1 MKFQMQNMRFSADG
15 ERQALGSMVVPLA
28 TRTFLIG
35 DLRGLSGPVV
45 TAGFAHHHDEE
56 LVRASDDCL
65 RYAEPICTRRA
76 FATEARHVAFAQCD
90 SDQTL
95 RLLRQILSGLH
106 SVATQI
112 YRSDHQTETPGAR
125 HVG

>member
-35 DLRGLSGPVV
+35 DLHGLSGPVV
-45 TAGFAHHHDEE
+45 TAGFAHHHDKE

-65 RYAEPICTRRA
+65 RYAEPICTRGA
-76 FATEARHVAFAQCD
+76 LATEARHVGVLACLFWLDAA
-90 SDQTL
+90 S
-95 RLLRQILSGLH
+95 IE
-106 SVATQI
+106 AN
-112 YRSDHQTETPGAR
+112 P
-125 HVG
+125 